1 MPEFVNTGKGMQ
13 LVETNNASQVPFQRG
28 NLIIEDSGSIYYD
41 PTNKTDVSGRI
52 TVGKADEIVDLG
64 LIEGDTQVDDG
75 AILLDVLD
83 QGIYKYRVTAGTEEE
98 QEYLINAYNMRVRA
112 TTQFRFTYNSLYIRL
127 LEDVSNDGVS
137 VPWTKFATTVDVPKV
152 IDALTSTNPTKD
164 ALSVNQGNILDSKV
178 DDVAAD
184 LTTHENKNATTAQ
197 RGHVQLVNDL
207 TTGGTDKALTAEQ
220 GKQLKTALDSIELI
234 ESLGTVTSPL
244 TDANVFR
251 TTTTAG
257 IYNFTAGGEIGY
269 LIVGGQNNGA
279 QTTQYLFF
287 DNDFYSRES
296 TSASSWGTWNK
307 CLQSADIINNLTSGG
322 TNVPLSAEQGKVL
335 STNKADKST
344 TLAGYGITNAYTK
357 TEVDSKLSSVY
368 KYIGSVAVD
377 QLPQNLTAS
386 DKGNVYNLTND
397 GTINASTEHEETVV
411 AGDNVAWTGDY
422 WDKLAGTIIIPEG
435 SMIQRITSG
444 SANDINDEG
453 LYYVNSTVTNL
464 PDSSISTGRWFLI
477 CATSS
482 TGSSQTAYSPV
493 GTTYRRIKSG
503 AMGSWESWQDITFYK
518 SSTGDVTIGGK
529 VNTTGTRDAGNVV
542 IGSGTTTVG
551 DNGVIIGSASEIT
564 GTNNKNSIAIG
575 YEAVAAANG
584 AIQIGHGTNN
594 TANTTQIG
602 EYPLLD
608 ATGKIVEDR
617 LPGRHSKKYSTIVIG
632 NSASGLTTNDVDYL
646 YTSGQDFKTIL
657 EQAVNSLP
665 STGGEI
671 KILSG
676 TYNISS
682 AVALSRPVRLYGE
695 NGTIFSVD
703 NVDAS
708 ISSSSELKLY
718 NLEVDFS
725 SNISSV
731 NGSALL
737 IFNNNTA
744 NNSICNCT
752 FKTSGVSPKESPFI
766 HAAGKINISNNTFY
780 SLNIA
785 NTSPI
790 TVNSGSLPAI
800 ISNNVFSF
808 SSESSLIVDT
818 AGSSIQPYIVNNY
831 IDATLPTSWY
841 TVSSSIPT
849 IGMNMF
855 KNGIDKLVF
864 ANEEEMGGGSNS

>member
-98 QEYLINAYNMRVRA
+98 QEYLINSYNMQVRA

-422 WDKLAGTIIIPEG
+422 WDKLAGTITIPEG
-435 SMIQRITSG
+435 SMIQLITSG
-444 SANDINDEG
+444 SVNDINDEG
-453 LYYVNSTVTNL
+453 LYYVNATVTNL

-551 DNGVIIGSASEIT
+551 EMV
-564 GTNNKNSIAIG
+564 
-575 YEAVAAANG
+575 
-584 AIQIGHGTNN
+584 
-594 TANTTQIG
+594 
-602 EYPLLD
+602 LLL
-608 ATGKIVEDR
+608 V
-617 LPGRHSKKYSTIVIG
+617 L
-632 NSASGLTTNDVDYL
+632 L
-646 YTSGQDFKTIL
+646 
-657 EQAVNSLP
+657 
-665 STGGEI
+665 
-671 KILSG
+671 
-676 TYNISS
+676 
-682 AVALSRPVRLYGE
+682 
-695 NGTIFSVD
+695 
-703 NVDAS
+703 
-708 ISSSSELKLY
+708 LK
-718 NLEVDFS
+718 
-725 SNISSV
+725 
-731 NGSALL
+731 
-737 IFNNNTA
+737 
-744 NNSICNCT
+744 
-752 FKTSGVSPKESPFI
+752 
-766 HAAGKINISNNTFY
+766 
-780 SLNIA
+780 
-785 NTSPI
+785 
-790 TVNSGSLPAI
+790 
-800 ISNNVFSF
+800 
-808 SSESSLIVDT
+808 
-818 AGSSIQPYIVNNY
+818 
-831 IDATLPTSWY
+831 
-841 TVSSSIPT
+841 
-849 IGMNMF
+849 
-855 KNGIDKLVF
+855 
-864 ANEEEMGGGSNS
+864 